1 MMAAVNVT
9 LNGKARDVRDGTTVA
24 ELVAEL
30 KLADGPIAVER
41 NREVLPKSKFAEVT
55 LREGDRI
62 EIVHFVGG
70 G

>member
-1 MMAAVNVT
+1 MMAVVNVT
-9 LNGKARDVRDGTTVA
+9 LNGKTREVREGTTVA
-24 ELVAEL
+24 ELVSEL

-55 LREGDRI
+55 LNEGDRI
-62 EIVHFVGG
+62 EIVNFVGG